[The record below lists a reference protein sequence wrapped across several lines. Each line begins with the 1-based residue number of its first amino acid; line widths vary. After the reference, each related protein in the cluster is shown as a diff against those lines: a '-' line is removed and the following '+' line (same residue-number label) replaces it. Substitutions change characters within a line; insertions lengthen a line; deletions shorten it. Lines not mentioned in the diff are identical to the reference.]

1 MVKVVIIEK
10 KGAIKESVIKNFSKC
25 GFRKNT
31 DFKSRAKWKLSDNK
45 YVELFAKKSGRAG
58 SEN

>member
-10 KGAIKESVIKNFSKC
+10 KGAIKESLIKNFSKETLYKKC

-31 DFKSRAKWKLSDNK
+31 DFKSRAKWKLSENK
-45 YVELFAKKSGRAG
+45 YVELFT
-58 SEN
+58 